1 MAITYKSE
9 KKNLFL
15 YVSICGI
22 IVSVFNSQILLE
34 LRANV
39 DMRRKQMKNDV
50 KEILYSED
58 VLQAKVKELATRIS
72 EDYRDKDLLL
82 IGVLKGA
89 NVFMCDL
96 MRQIHFPIKIDFIAA
111 SSYGH
116 STESSGVVK
125 ILKDLDYSIE
135 GKDVIIVED
144 IIDTGLTLKYLTENF
159 RSRKPNSLE
168 ICTLLDKPERRI
180 AQLAVKYIGFQIPD
194 EFIVGYGI
202 DYSELYRNLPYIA
215 TLKESVYTK

>member
-1 MAITYKSE
+1 
-9 KKNLFL
+9 
-15 YVSICGI
+15 
-22 IVSVFNSQILLE
+22 
-34 LRANV
+34 
-39 DMRRKQMKNDV
+39 MRNDV
-50 KEILYSED
+50 KEILYSE
-58 VLQAKVKELATRIS
+58 VQLNERVEELAARIS
-72 EDYRDKDLLL
+72 ADYRDKDLLL

-96 MRQIHFPIKIDFIAA
+96 MRKISFPIQIDFIAA

-144 IIDTGLTLKYLTENF
+144 IIDTGLTLHYLVDNF
-159 RSRKPNSLE
+159 KSRKPNSLE

-180 AQLAVKYIGFQIPD
+180 ANLEVKYIGYKIPD

-202 DYSELYRNLPYIA
+202 DYAERYRNLPYIA